1 MVFLIRAMFGKAL
14 KTNDALAFAVLTG
27 CLRVS
32 KESIFTG
39 LNNFKIL
46 SITDTRF
53 DEQFGFTD
61 AEVQKLL
68 SDYHLENRFREVK
81 EWYDGYR
88 FGKADVYCP
97 WDVINFVDRAKDDP
111 EAKPEAYWI
120 NTSGNDLVKRFIDKA
135 HKTTKNEIERLIAG
149 EVIENELR
157 LDLTYEEIDQSIE
170 NLWSVL
176 FTTGYLTQVGRTE
189 EGAYRLVI
197 PNREVREVFR
207 LQINEW
213 FKRSIFSN
221 AERLTTF
228 WKPEGDSMALTK
240 PYILVGGIVLFVA
253 LLFFFTKLPEIK
265 PEEEKEVTAIVEEK
279 PAASIWKRRQFVR
292 SVVAQFCYCAA
303 QTGIFGFFINYV
315 TEMDPGISNLR
326 ASRILAFGGMALFMI
341 GRLSVSFTMKWLA
354 PGRLLTWYS
363 LLSAVC
369 MALVV
374 ASVGTLSLYA
384 LYLSFFFMSIMFPTI
399 FALGLEGMGV
409 YTKKA
414 SSYIV
419 MGVAGGAF
427 SPMLMGYIGEE
438 NMALGFIVPLIAFL
452 YILYF
457 AIKCKR

>member
-1 MVFLIRAMFGKAL
+1 MEKQKKQSLVAAPGGKSYLVPFVLITSLFLLWGFAHGLLDVLNKHFQGVFTMTKAESGLVQFSTYIAYFLMALPAGAFMKRYGYRKGIIMGLLLFAIGAFGFIPAAFLHSATPFLIALFVIACGLCILETAANPYSTILGPSASAAQRLNLSQSFNGLGWILGPLVGGLLIFGA
-14 KTNDALAFAVLTG
+14 
-27 CLRVS
+27 S
-32 KESIFTG
+32 
-39 LNNFKIL
+39 
-46 SITDTRF
+46 
-53 DEQFGFTD
+53 
-61 AEVQKLL
+61 
-68 SDYHLENRFREVK
+68 
-81 EWYDGYR
+81 
-88 FGKADVYCP
+88 
-97 WDVINFVDRAKDDP
+97 
-111 EAKPEAYWI
+111 
-120 NTSGNDLVKRFIDKA
+120 
-135 HKTTKNEIERLIAG
+135 
-149 EVIENELR
+149 
-157 LDLTYEEIDQSIE
+157 
-170 NLWSVL
+170 
-176 FTTGYLTQVGRTE
+176 
-189 EGAYRLVI
+189 
-197 PNREVREVFR
+197 
-207 LQINEW
+207 
-213 FKRSIFSN
+213 
-221 AERLTTF
+221 
-228 WKPEGDSMALTK
+228 EGDSMALTK

-265 PEEEKEVTAIVEEK
+265 PEEEEVTAIVEEK

-341 GRLSVSFTMKWLA
+341 GRLSGSFTMKWLA

-457 AIKCKR
+457 AIKCNR

>member
-1 MVFLIRAMFGKAL
+1 MEKQKKQLLVAAPGGKSYLVPFILITSLFLLWGFAHGLLDVLNKHFQGVFTMTKAESGLVQFSTYIAYFLMALPAGAFMKRYGYRKGIIMGLLLFAIGAFGFIPAAFLHSATPFLIALFVIACGLCILETAANPYSTILGPSASAAQRLNLSQSFNGLGWILGPLVGGLLIFGA
-14 KTNDALAFAVLTG
+14 
-27 CLRVS
+27 S
-32 KESIFTG
+32 
-39 LNNFKIL
+39 
-46 SITDTRF
+46 
-53 DEQFGFTD
+53 
-61 AEVQKLL
+61 
-68 SDYHLENRFREVK
+68 
-81 EWYDGYR
+81 
-88 FGKADVYCP
+88 
-97 WDVINFVDRAKDDP
+97 
-111 EAKPEAYWI
+111 
-120 NTSGNDLVKRFIDKA
+120 
-135 HKTTKNEIERLIAG
+135 
-149 EVIENELR
+149 
-157 LDLTYEEIDQSIE
+157 
-170 NLWSVL
+170 
-176 FTTGYLTQVGRTE
+176 
-189 EGAYRLVI
+189 
-197 PNREVREVFR
+197 
-207 LQINEW
+207 
-213 FKRSIFSN
+213 
-221 AERLTTF
+221 
-228 WKPEGDSMALTK
+228 EGDSMALTK

-265 PEEEKEVTAIVEEK
+265 PEEEEEVTAIVEEK
-279 PAASIWKRRQFVR
+279 PAASLWKRRQFVR

-341 GRLSVSFTMKWLA
+341 GRLSGSFTMKWLA

-399 FALGLEGMGV
+399 IALGLEGMGV

-457 AIKCKR
+457 AIKCNR

>member
-1 MVFLIRAMFGKAL
+1 MEKQKKQSLVAAPGGKSYLVPFVLITSLFLLWGFAHGLLDVLNKHFQGVFTMTKAESGLVQFSTYIAYFLMALPAGAFMKRYGYRKGIIMGLLLFAIGAFGFIPAAFLHSATPFLIAL
-14 KTNDALAFAVLTG
+14 FVIA
-27 CLRVS
+27 C
-32 KESIFTG
+32 G
-39 LNNFKIL
+39 LCIL
-46 SITDTRF
+46 ETAANPYSTILGPPASAAQRLNLSQSF
-53 DEQFGFTD
+53 NGLGWILGPVVGGLLICG
-61 AEVQKLL
+61 APEV
-68 SDYHLENRFREVK
+68 
-81 EWYDGYR
+81 
-88 FGKADVYCP
+88 
-97 WDVINFVDRAKDDP
+97 
-111 EAKPEAYWI
+111 
-120 NTSGNDLVKRFIDKA
+120 
-135 HKTTKNEIERLIAG
+135 
-149 EVIENELR
+149 
-157 LDLTYEEIDQSIE
+157 
-170 NLWSVL
+170 
-176 FTTGYLTQVGRTE
+176 
-189 EGAYRLVI
+189 
-197 PNREVREVFR
+197 
-207 LQINEW
+207 
-213 FKRSIFSN
+213 
-221 AERLTTF
+221 
-228 WKPEGDSMALTK
+228 DSMALTK

-265 PEEEKEVTAIVEEK
+265 LEEEEEVTAIVEEK
-279 PAASIWKRRQFVR
+279 PAASLWKRRQFVR

-341 GRLSVSFTMKWLA
+341 GRLSGSFTMKWLA

-384 LYLSFFFMSIMFPTI
+384 LYLSFFFMSLMFPTI

>member
-1 MVFLIRAMFGKAL
+1 MEKQKKQSLVAAPGGKSYLVPFVLITSLFLLWGFAHGLLDVLNKHFQGVFTMTKAESGLVQFSTYIAYFLMALPAGAFMKRYGYRKGIIMGLLLFAIGAFGFIPAAFLHSATPFLIALFVIACGLCILETAANPYSTILGPSASAAQRLNLSQSFNGLGWILGPLVGGLLIFGA
-14 KTNDALAFAVLTG
+14 
-27 CLRVS
+27 S
-32 KESIFTG
+32 
-39 LNNFKIL
+39 
-46 SITDTRF
+46 
-53 DEQFGFTD
+53 
-61 AEVQKLL
+61 
-68 SDYHLENRFREVK
+68 
-81 EWYDGYR
+81 
-88 FGKADVYCP
+88 
-97 WDVINFVDRAKDDP
+97 
-111 EAKPEAYWI
+111 
-120 NTSGNDLVKRFIDKA
+120 
-135 HKTTKNEIERLIAG
+135 
-149 EVIENELR
+149 
-157 LDLTYEEIDQSIE
+157 
-170 NLWSVL
+170 
-176 FTTGYLTQVGRTE
+176 
-189 EGAYRLVI
+189 
-197 PNREVREVFR
+197 
-207 LQINEW
+207 
-213 FKRSIFSN
+213 
-221 AERLTTF
+221 
-228 WKPEGDSMALTK
+228 EGDSMALTK

-265 PEEEKEVTAIVEEK
+265 PEEEEEVTAIVEEK
-279 PAASIWKRRQFVR
+279 PAAFLWKRRQFVR

-315 TEMDPGISNLR
+315 TEMDPGISNLL

-341 GRLSVSFTMKWLA
+341 GRLSGSFTMKWLA

-374 ASVGTLSLYA
+374 ASVSTLSLYA

-457 AIKCKR
+457 AIKCNR

>member
-1 MVFLIRAMFGKAL
+1 MEKQKKQLLVAAPGGKSYLVPFILITSLFLLWGFAHGLLDVLNKHFQGVFTMTKAESGLVQFSTYIAYFLMALPAGAFMKRYGYRKGIIMGLLLFAIGAFGFIPAAFLHSATPFLIALFVIACGLCILETAANPYSTILGPSASAAQRLNLSQSFNGLGWILGPLVGGLLIFGA
-14 KTNDALAFAVLTG
+14 
-27 CLRVS
+27 S
-32 KESIFTG
+32 
-39 LNNFKIL
+39 
-46 SITDTRF
+46 
-53 DEQFGFTD
+53 
-61 AEVQKLL
+61 
-68 SDYHLENRFREVK
+68 
-81 EWYDGYR
+81 
-88 FGKADVYCP
+88 
-97 WDVINFVDRAKDDP
+97 
-111 EAKPEAYWI
+111 
-120 NTSGNDLVKRFIDKA
+120 
-135 HKTTKNEIERLIAG
+135 
-149 EVIENELR
+149 
-157 LDLTYEEIDQSIE
+157 
-170 NLWSVL
+170 
-176 FTTGYLTQVGRTE
+176 
-189 EGAYRLVI
+189 
-197 PNREVREVFR
+197 
-207 LQINEW
+207 
-213 FKRSIFSN
+213 
-221 AERLTTF
+221 
-228 WKPEGDSMALTK
+228 EGDSMALTK

-265 PEEEKEVTAIVEEK
+265 PEEEEVTAIVEEK
-279 PAASIWKRRQFVR
+279 PAASLWKRRQFVR

-341 GRLSVSFTMKWLA
+341 GRLSGSFTMKWLA

-457 AIKCKR
+457 AIKCNR

>member
-1 MVFLIRAMFGKAL
+1 MEKQKKQSLVAAPGGKSYLVPFVLITSLFLLWGFAHGLLDVLNKHFQGVFTMTKAESGLVQFSTYIAYFLMALPAGAFMKRYGYRKGIIMGLLLFAIGAFGFIPAAFLHSATPFLIALFVIACGLCILETAANPYSTILGPSASAAQRLNLSQSFNGLGWILGPLVGGLLIFGA
-14 KTNDALAFAVLTG
+14 
-27 CLRVS
+27 S
-32 KESIFTG
+32 
-39 LNNFKIL
+39 
-46 SITDTRF
+46 
-53 DEQFGFTD
+53 
-61 AEVQKLL
+61 
-68 SDYHLENRFREVK
+68 
-81 EWYDGYR
+81 
-88 FGKADVYCP
+88 
-97 WDVINFVDRAKDDP
+97 
-111 EAKPEAYWI
+111 
-120 NTSGNDLVKRFIDKA
+120 
-135 HKTTKNEIERLIAG
+135 
-149 EVIENELR
+149 
-157 LDLTYEEIDQSIE
+157 
-170 NLWSVL
+170 
-176 FTTGYLTQVGRTE
+176 
-189 EGAYRLVI
+189 
-197 PNREVREVFR
+197 
-207 LQINEW
+207 
-213 FKRSIFSN
+213 
-221 AERLTTF
+221 
-228 WKPEGDSMALTK
+228 EGDSMALTK

-265 PEEEKEVTAIVEEK
+265 PEEEEEEVTAIVEEK
-279 PAASIWKRRQFVR
+279 PAAFLWKRRQFVR

-341 GRLSVSFTMKWLA
+341 GRLSGSFTMKWLA

-457 AIKCKR
+457 AIKCNR

>member
-1 MVFLIRAMFGKAL
+1 MEKQKKQSLVAAPGGKSYLVPFVLITSLFLLWGFAHGLLDVLNKHFQGVFTMTKAESGLVQFSTYIAYFLMALPAGAFMKRYGYRKGIIMGLLLFAIGAFGFIPAAFLHSATPFLIALFVIACGLCILETAANPYSTILGPSASAAQRLNLSQSFNGLGWILGPLVGGLLIFGA
-14 KTNDALAFAVLTG
+14 
-27 CLRVS
+27 S
-32 KESIFTG
+32 
-39 LNNFKIL
+39 
-46 SITDTRF
+46 
-53 DEQFGFTD
+53 
-61 AEVQKLL
+61 
-68 SDYHLENRFREVK
+68 
-81 EWYDGYR
+81 
-88 FGKADVYCP
+88 
-97 WDVINFVDRAKDDP
+97 
-111 EAKPEAYWI
+111 
-120 NTSGNDLVKRFIDKA
+120 
-135 HKTTKNEIERLIAG
+135 
-149 EVIENELR
+149 
-157 LDLTYEEIDQSIE
+157 
-170 NLWSVL
+170 
-176 FTTGYLTQVGRTE
+176 
-189 EGAYRLVI
+189 
-197 PNREVREVFR
+197 
-207 LQINEW
+207 
-213 FKRSIFSN
+213 
-221 AERLTTF
+221 
-228 WKPEGDSMALTK
+228 EGDSMALTK

-265 PEEEKEVTAIVEEK
+265 PEEEEEVTAIVEEK
-279 PAASIWKRRQFVR
+279 PAASLWKRRQFVR

-341 GRLSVSFTMKWLA
+341 GRLSGSFTMKWLA

>member
-1 MVFLIRAMFGKAL
+1 MEKQKKQSLVAAPGGKSYLVPFVLITSLFLLWGFAHGLLDVLNKHFQGVFTMTKAESGLVQFSTYIAYFLMALPAGAFMKRYGYRKGIIMGLLLFAIGAFGFIPAAFLHSATPFLIAL
-14 KTNDALAFAVLTG
+14 FVIACGLCILETAANPYSTILGPSAFAAQRLNLSQSFNGLGWILGPLVGGL
-27 CLRVS
+27 L
-32 KESIFTG
+32 IF
-39 LNNFKIL
+39 
-46 SITDTRF
+46 
-53 DEQFGFTD
+53 
-61 AEVQKLL
+61 
-68 SDYHLENRFREVK
+68 
-81 EWYDGYR
+81 
-88 FGKADVYCP
+88 
-97 WDVINFVDRAKDDP
+97 
-111 EAKPEAYWI
+111 
-120 NTSGNDLVKRFIDKA
+120 
-135 HKTTKNEIERLIAG
+135 
-149 EVIENELR
+149 
-157 LDLTYEEIDQSIE
+157 
-170 NLWSVL
+170 
-176 FTTGYLTQVGRTE
+176 
-189 EGAYRLVI
+189 GA
-197 PNREVREVFR
+197 
-207 LQINEW
+207 
-213 FKRSIFSN
+213 S
-221 AERLTTF
+221 
-228 WKPEGDSMALTK
+228 EGDSMALTK

-265 PEEEKEVTAIVEEK
+265 PEEEEEVTAIVEEK

-341 GRLSVSFTMKWLA
+341 GRLSGSFTMKWLA

-457 AIKCKR
+457 AIKCNR

>member
-1 MVFLIRAMFGKAL
+1 MEKQKKQSLVAAAGGKSYLVPFILITSLFLLWGFAHGLLDVLNKHFQGVFTMTKAESGLVQFSTYIAYFLMALPAGAFMKRYGYRKGIIMGLLLFAIGAFGFIPAAFLHSATPFLIALFVIACGLCILETAANPYSTILGPSASAAQRLNLSQSFNGLGWILGPLVGGLLIFGA
-14 KTNDALAFAVLTG
+14 
-27 CLRVS
+27 S
-32 KESIFTG
+32 
-39 LNNFKIL
+39 
-46 SITDTRF
+46 
-53 DEQFGFTD
+53 
-61 AEVQKLL
+61 
-68 SDYHLENRFREVK
+68 
-81 EWYDGYR
+81 
-88 FGKADVYCP
+88 
-97 WDVINFVDRAKDDP
+97 
-111 EAKPEAYWI
+111 
-120 NTSGNDLVKRFIDKA
+120 
-135 HKTTKNEIERLIAG
+135 
-149 EVIENELR
+149 
-157 LDLTYEEIDQSIE
+157 
-170 NLWSVL
+170 
-176 FTTGYLTQVGRTE
+176 
-189 EGAYRLVI
+189 
-197 PNREVREVFR
+197 
-207 LQINEW
+207 
-213 FKRSIFSN
+213 
-221 AERLTTF
+221 
-228 WKPEGDSMALTK
+228 EGDSMALTK

-265 PEEEKEVTAIVEEK
+265 PEEEEEVTAIVEEK
-279 PAASIWKRRQFVR
+279 PAASLWKRRQFVR

-341 GRLSVSFTMKWLA
+341 GRLSGSFTMKRLA

-457 AIKCKR
+457 AIKCNR

>member
-1 MVFLIRAMFGKAL
+1 MEKQKKQSLVAAPGGKSYLVPFVLITSLFLLWGFAHGLLDVLNKHFQGVFTMTKAESGLVQFSTYIAYFLMALPAGAFMKRYGYRKGIIMGLLLFDIGALVFIPAAFLHSATPFLIALFVIACGLCILETAANPYSTILGPSASAAQRLNLSQSFNGLGWILGPLVGGLLIFGA
-14 KTNDALAFAVLTG
+14 
-27 CLRVS
+27 S
-32 KESIFTG
+32 
-39 LNNFKIL
+39 
-46 SITDTRF
+46 
-53 DEQFGFTD
+53 
-61 AEVQKLL
+61 
-68 SDYHLENRFREVK
+68 
-81 EWYDGYR
+81 
-88 FGKADVYCP
+88 
-97 WDVINFVDRAKDDP
+97 
-111 EAKPEAYWI
+111 
-120 NTSGNDLVKRFIDKA
+120 
-135 HKTTKNEIERLIAG
+135 
-149 EVIENELR
+149 
-157 LDLTYEEIDQSIE
+157 
-170 NLWSVL
+170 
-176 FTTGYLTQVGRTE
+176 
-189 EGAYRLVI
+189 
-197 PNREVREVFR
+197 
-207 LQINEW
+207 
-213 FKRSIFSN
+213 
-221 AERLTTF
+221 
-228 WKPEGDSMALTK
+228 EGDSMALTK

-265 PEEEKEVTAIVEEK
+265 PEEEEEVTAIVEEK

-341 GRLSVSFTMKWLA
+341 GRLSGSFTMKWLA

-457 AIKCKR
+457 AIKCNR

>member
-1 MVFLIRAMFGKAL
+1 MEKQKKQLLVAAPGGKSSLVPFILITSLFLLWGFAHGLLDVLNKHFQGVFTMTKAESGLVQFSTYIAYFLMALPAGAFMKRYGYRKGIIMGLLLFAIGAFGFIPAAFLHSATPFLIALFVIACGLCILETAANPYSTILGPSASAAQRLNLSQSFNGLGWILGPLVGGLLIFGA
-14 KTNDALAFAVLTG
+14 
-27 CLRVS
+27 S
-32 KESIFTG
+32 
-39 LNNFKIL
+39 
-46 SITDTRF
+46 
-53 DEQFGFTD
+53 
-61 AEVQKLL
+61 
-68 SDYHLENRFREVK
+68 
-81 EWYDGYR
+81 
-88 FGKADVYCP
+88 
-97 WDVINFVDRAKDDP
+97 
-111 EAKPEAYWI
+111 
-120 NTSGNDLVKRFIDKA
+120 
-135 HKTTKNEIERLIAG
+135 
-149 EVIENELR
+149 
-157 LDLTYEEIDQSIE
+157 
-170 NLWSVL
+170 
-176 FTTGYLTQVGRTE
+176 
-189 EGAYRLVI
+189 
-197 PNREVREVFR
+197 
-207 LQINEW
+207 
-213 FKRSIFSN
+213 
-221 AERLTTF
+221 
-228 WKPEGDSMALTK
+228 EGDSMALTK

-265 PEEEKEVTAIVEEK
+265 PEEEEEVTAIVEEK
-279 PAASIWKRRQFVR
+279 PAASLWKRRQFVR

-341 GRLSVSFTMKWLA
+341 GRLSGSFTMKWLA

-457 AIKCKR
+457 AIKCNR

>member
-1 MVFLIRAMFGKAL
+1 MEKQKKQSLVAAPGGKSYLVPFILITSLFLLWGFAHGLLDVLNKHFQGVFTMTKAESGLVQFSTYIAYFLMALPAGAFMKRYGYRKGIIMGLLLFAIGAFGFIPAAFLHSATPFLIALFVIACGLCILETAANPYSTILGPPASAAQRLNLSQSFNGLGWILGPLVGGLLIFGA
-14 KTNDALAFAVLTG
+14 
-27 CLRVS
+27 S
-32 KESIFTG
+32 
-39 LNNFKIL
+39 
-46 SITDTRF
+46 
-53 DEQFGFTD
+53 
-61 AEVQKLL
+61 
-68 SDYHLENRFREVK
+68 
-81 EWYDGYR
+81 
-88 FGKADVYCP
+88 
-97 WDVINFVDRAKDDP
+97 
-111 EAKPEAYWI
+111 
-120 NTSGNDLVKRFIDKA
+120 
-135 HKTTKNEIERLIAG
+135 
-149 EVIENELR
+149 
-157 LDLTYEEIDQSIE
+157 
-170 NLWSVL
+170 
-176 FTTGYLTQVGRTE
+176 
-189 EGAYRLVI
+189 
-197 PNREVREVFR
+197 
-207 LQINEW
+207 
-213 FKRSIFSN
+213 
-221 AERLTTF
+221 
-228 WKPEGDSMALTK
+228 EGDSMALTK

-253 LLFFFTKLPEIK
+253 LLFLFTKLPEIK
-265 PEEEKEVTAIVEEK
+265 PEEEEEVTAIVEEK
-279 PAASIWKRRQFVR
+279 PAASLWKRRQFVR

-341 GRLSVSFTMKWLA
+341 GRLSGSFTMKWLA

>member
-1 MVFLIRAMFGKAL
+1 MEKQKKQSLVAAPGGKSYLVPFVLITSLFLLWGFAHGLLDVLNKHFQGVFTMTKAESGLVQFSTYIAYFLMALPAGAFMKRYGYRKGIIMGLLLFAIGAFGFIPAAFLHSATPFLIALFVIACGLCILETAANPYSTILGPSASAAQRLNLSQSFNGLGWILGPLVGGLLIFGA
-14 KTNDALAFAVLTG
+14 
-27 CLRVS
+27 S
-32 KESIFTG
+32 
-39 LNNFKIL
+39 
-46 SITDTRF
+46 
-53 DEQFGFTD
+53 
-61 AEVQKLL
+61 
-68 SDYHLENRFREVK
+68 
-81 EWYDGYR
+81 
-88 FGKADVYCP
+88 
-97 WDVINFVDRAKDDP
+97 
-111 EAKPEAYWI
+111 
-120 NTSGNDLVKRFIDKA
+120 
-135 HKTTKNEIERLIAG
+135 
-149 EVIENELR
+149 
-157 LDLTYEEIDQSIE
+157 
-170 NLWSVL
+170 
-176 FTTGYLTQVGRTE
+176 
-189 EGAYRLVI
+189 
-197 PNREVREVFR
+197 
-207 LQINEW
+207 
-213 FKRSIFSN
+213 
-221 AERLTTF
+221 
-228 WKPEGDSMALTK
+228 EGDSMALTK

-265 PEEEKEVTAIVEEK
+265 PEEEEEVTAIVEEK
-279 PAASIWKRRQFVR
+279 PAASLWKRRQFVR

-341 GRLSVSFTMKWLA
+341 GRLSGSFTMKWLA

-369 MALVV
+369 VALVV

-457 AIKCKR
+457 AIKCNR

>member
-1 MVFLIRAMFGKAL
+1 MEKQKKQSLVAAPGGKSYLVPFILITSLFLLWGFAHGLLDVLNKHFQGVFTMTKAESGLVQFSTYIAYFLMALPAGAFMKRYGYRKGIIMGLLLFAIGAFGFIPAAFLHSATPFLIALFVIACGLCILETAANPYSTILGPSASAAQRLNLSQSFNGLGWILGPLVGGLLIFGA
-14 KTNDALAFAVLTG
+14 
-27 CLRVS
+27 S
-32 KESIFTG
+32 
-39 LNNFKIL
+39 
-46 SITDTRF
+46 
-53 DEQFGFTD
+53 
-61 AEVQKLL
+61 
-68 SDYHLENRFREVK
+68 
-81 EWYDGYR
+81 
-88 FGKADVYCP
+88 
-97 WDVINFVDRAKDDP
+97 
-111 EAKPEAYWI
+111 
-120 NTSGNDLVKRFIDKA
+120 
-135 HKTTKNEIERLIAG
+135 
-149 EVIENELR
+149 
-157 LDLTYEEIDQSIE
+157 
-170 NLWSVL
+170 
-176 FTTGYLTQVGRTE
+176 
-189 EGAYRLVI
+189 
-197 PNREVREVFR
+197 
-207 LQINEW
+207 
-213 FKRSIFSN
+213 
-221 AERLTTF
+221 
-228 WKPEGDSMALTK
+228 EGDSMALTK

-265 PEEEKEVTAIVEEK
+265 PEEEEEVTAIVEEK
-279 PAASIWKRRQFVR
+279 PAASLWKRRQFVR

-341 GRLSVSFTMKWLA
+341 GRLSGSFTTKWLA

-369 MALVV
+369 LALVV

-384 LYLSFFFMSIMFPTI
+384 LYLSFFFMTIMFPTI
-399 FALGLEGMGV
+399 FALGLEGMGI

-457 AIKCKR
+457 AIKCNR

>member
-1 MVFLIRAMFGKAL
+1 MEKQKKQLLVAAPGGKSYLVPFILITSLFLLWGFAHGLLDVLNKHFQGVFTMTKAESGLVQFSTYIAYFLMALPAGAFMKRYGYRKGIIMGLLLFAIGAFGFIPAAFLHSATPFLIALFVIACGLCILETAANPYSTILGPPASAAQRLNLSQSFNGLGWILGPLVGGLLIFGA
-14 KTNDALAFAVLTG
+14 
-27 CLRVS
+27 S
-32 KESIFTG
+32 
-39 LNNFKIL
+39 
-46 SITDTRF
+46 
-53 DEQFGFTD
+53 
-61 AEVQKLL
+61 
-68 SDYHLENRFREVK
+68 
-81 EWYDGYR
+81 
-88 FGKADVYCP
+88 
-97 WDVINFVDRAKDDP
+97 
-111 EAKPEAYWI
+111 
-120 NTSGNDLVKRFIDKA
+120 
-135 HKTTKNEIERLIAG
+135 
-149 EVIENELR
+149 
-157 LDLTYEEIDQSIE
+157 
-170 NLWSVL
+170 
-176 FTTGYLTQVGRTE
+176 
-189 EGAYRLVI
+189 
-197 PNREVREVFR
+197 
-207 LQINEW
+207 
-213 FKRSIFSN
+213 
-221 AERLTTF
+221 
-228 WKPEGDSMALTK
+228 EGDSMALTK

-265 PEEEKEVTAIVEEK
+265 LEEEEEVTAIVEEK
-279 PAASIWKRRQFVR
+279 PAASLWKRRQFVR

-341 GRLSVSFTMKWLA
+341 GRLSGSFTMKWLA
-354 PGRLLTWYS
+354 PDRLLTWYS